1 MRSSS
6 DGTKALPDRGW
17 RSLLHG
23 FRRDDRGAY
32 AVEFGL
38 LALPFF
44 GLLFAIVEVSWVSF
58 NSEQLQA
65 AVSRASRQVM
75 TGTAQQ
81 NYSTPASFVSNL
93 LCPTDGT
100 RILPNFMDC
109 SKLIVDVRT
118 AAEFTDAANVSSDF
132 YAQSSLKYCLG
143 KANTIVVLRVVYPM
157 ESIFPLSIYNR
168 YIGLAN
174 NVPNA
179 PGWKH
184 VLLASAVFETEP
196 YQGNYTAPPTC

>member
-1 MRSSS
+1 MRSSR
-6 DGTKALPDRGW
+6 DGAKVSPGRG
-17 RSLLHG
+17 RGGLLG
-23 FRRDDRGAY
+23 RFRRDDRGAY

-44 GLLFAIVEVSWVSF
+44 GLIFAIVEVSWVSF

-100 RILPNFMDC
+100 RILPSFMDC
-109 SKLIVDVRT
+109 SKLIVDART
-118 AAEFTDAANVSSDF
+118 AADFKSADMTSSF
-132 YAQSSLKYCLG
+132 YTQSSLKYCLG
-143 KANTIVVLRVVYPM
+143 KANTVVVLRVVYPM

-184 VLLASAVFETEP
+184 VLLGSAVFETEL

>member
-6 DGTKALPDRGW
+6 DGTKALLDRGW
-17 RSLLHG
+17 RSLSHR
-23 FRRDDRGAY
+23 FRRDDHGAY

-118 AAEFTDAANVSSDF
+118 AADFTGADMTSSF
-132 YAQSSLKYCLG
+132 YTQNSLKYCLG
-143 KANTIVVLRVVYPM
+143 QPNTVVVLRVVYPM
-157 ESIFPLSIYNR
+157 DSIFPLSIYNR

-184 VLLASAVFETEP
+184 VLLGSAVFETEP

>member
-1 MRSSS
+1 MRSSR
-6 DGTKALPDRGW
+6 DGPKALPNRGW

-109 SKLIVDVRT
+109 SKLIVDART
-118 AAEFTDAANVSSDF
+118 AADF
-132 YAQSSLKYCLG
+132 KGADMTGSFYSQGSLKYCLG
-143 KANTIVVLRVVYPM
+143 QPNTVVVLRVVYPM